1 MGGMGCFATLSMTGT
16 GELLPSHAERSE
28 AESKH
33 PIPRCL
39 CITSVSYIEYMEIR
53 QFAEQVLFGTRWE
66 DKLVALDR
74 YEDRAPGAGIATP
87 SAPGRPSGLGLDEWH
102 QREKLRFRDVRHFH
116 SEKERGLVL
125 HFFAN
130 HELLALELMALA
142 LLKFPQAPE
151 KFRRGLVQTLKDEQ
165 EHVRLYQQR
174 MQEIGVQFGEIPVGD
189 FFWKAIGP
197 METPM
202 DFVTG
207 LSLTL
212 EQANLDY
219 ARHYAEVYRQLD
231 DLETA
236 AILERIYR
244 DEIGHVKHGLTWFRR
259 WQEAGMS
266 EWDAYR
272 QALRFPLGPARAKGI
287 GFNRAGRLQAGLSAD
302 YIDELE
308 LFSQSRGRCPA
319 VYWFNA
325 NCEEQVALGRAG
337 FTPSQRVAELEAD
350 FQALPMLLCV
360 RDDVVLLREKPSP
373 TFLRRM
379 QGLGFAIP
387 EFVECSADG
396 LAALAER
403 KVNALRPWGWS
414 PDSVELFASLVEG
427 LPRGGEGPCWSAAI
441 RSLYAK
447 SWSAARLGEFLAA
460 QEADY
465 FCGTDVVGTACET
478 TDQVLAEIGRLG
490 EAGFDAVIVKAIYG
504 SSGRGQIHC
513 RGGQLRVEQ
522 CGRLENILRQ
532 QGQVVVEPW
541 LDKVVDLSLHFDV
554 GTEGTVTVAG
564 WTRFLTDGRGQY
576 LGSFVGSLT
585 AGLDEEVKRFLYGD
599 GRDARRLPK
608 LGEQL
613 AEWLAE
619 PLRAAGYQG
628 PVGVDAMMY
637 RDCDRLRLKPI
648 VEVNP
653 RTTMGRVALKLQ
665 QAVNSART
673 ALWLVISRREV
684 TAAGFAGLAECAA
697 VLEAAH
703 PAQLMPDGKQLSG
716 GVLFTTDPA
725 QARSF
730 ATVLLVGESLDEC
743 EGYLREAGLELTR

>member
-1 MGGMGCFATLSMTGT
+1 M
-16 GELLPSHAERSE
+16 RY
-28 AESKH
+28 
-33 PIPRCL
+33 IPG
-39 CITSVSYIEYMEIR
+39 MEIR

-66 DKLVALDR
+66 DKLVVLDR

-165 EHVRLYQQR
+165 EHVRLYQRR
-174 MQEIGVQFGEIPVGD
+174 MQAIGVQFGEIPVGD

-231 DLETA
+231 DPETA

-259 WQEAGMS
+259 WQEAELT

-325 NCEEQVALGRAG
+325 NCEEQVALGRPG
-337 FTPSQRVAELEAD
+337 LTPSQRVAELEAD
-350 FQALPMLLCV
+350 FQALPMLLCA

-379 QGLGFAIP
+379 QGLGFAVP

-414 PDSVELFASLVEG
+414 PDSAELFAPLVEG
-427 LPRGGEGPCWSAAI
+427 LPRGGGFDGELSRTEGPCWGAAI

-447 SWSAARLGEFLAA
+447 SWSAARLGEFLAV
-460 QEADY
+460 QKADY

-478 TDQVLAEIGRLG
+478 TAHVLAEIGRLG
-490 EAGFDAVIVKAIYG
+490 EAGFDAVVVKAIYG
-504 SSGRGQIHC
+504 SSGPGPNPLSGRTTARG
-513 RGGQLRVEQ
+513 
-522 CGRLENILRQ
+522 
-532 QGQVVVEPW
+532 
-541 LDKVVDLSLHFDV
+541 
-554 GTEGTVTVAG
+554 A
-564 WTRFLTDGRGQY
+564 
-576 LGSFVGSLT
+576 
-585 AGLDEEVKRFLYGD
+585 
-599 GRDARRLPK
+599 ARS
-608 LGEQL
+608 LGEYF
-613 AEWLAE
+613 AAAR
-619 PLRAAGYQG
+619 PSRSRAVARQG
-628 PVGVDAMMY
+628 G
-637 RDCDRLRLKPI
+637 
-648 VEVNP
+648 
-653 RTTMGRVALKLQ
+653 GSVA
-665 QAVNSART
+665 A
-673 ALWLVISRREV
+673 
-684 TAAGFAGLAECAA
+684 F
-697 VLEAAH
+697 
-703 PAQLMPDGKQLSG
+703 
-716 GVLFTTDPA
+716 
-725 QARSF
+725 
-730 ATVLLVGESLDEC
+730 
-743 EGYLREAGLELTR
+743 

>member
-1 MGGMGCFATLSMTGT
+1 
-16 GELLPSHAERSE
+16 
-28 AESKH
+28 
-33 PIPRCL
+33 
-39 CITSVSYIEYMEIR
+39 MEIR
-53 QFAEQVLFGTRWE
+53 RFAEQVLFGTRWE
-66 DKLVALDR
+66 DKLVVLDR

-102 QREKLRFRDVRHFH
+102 HREKLRFRDVCHFH

-231 DLETA
+231 DPETA

-259 WQEAGMS
+259 WQEAGLS

-272 QALRFPLGPARAKGI
+272 QVLRFPLGPARAKGI
-287 GFNRAGRLQAGLSAD
+287 GFNRVGRLQAGFSAD
-302 YIDELE
+302 YIDKLE

-325 NCEEQVALGRAG
+325 NCEEQVAWGRSG
-337 FTPSQRVAELEAD
+337 LTPSQRVAELEAD

-360 RDDVVLLREKPSP
+360 RDDVVLLGEKPSP
-373 TFLRRM
+373 AFLRRM

-387 EFVECSADG
+387 EFVERSADG
-396 LAALAER
+396 LAVLAER

-414 PDSVELFASLVEG
+414 PDSAELFAPLVAG
-427 LPRGGEGPCWSAAI
+427 LPRGGEGLCWSAAL
-441 RSLYAK
+441 RPLYAK
-447 SWSAARLGEFLAA
+447 SWSAAQLGEFLAA
-460 QEADY
+460 QGADY
-465 FCGTDVVGTACET
+465 CCGMDVVGTACET
-478 TDQVLAEIGRLG
+478 TEQALAAVERLA
-490 EAGFDAVIVKAIYG
+490 EAGFDAVVIKAIYG

-513 RGGQLRVEQ
+513 RGGRLRAEQ
-522 CGRLENILRQ
+522 RGRLENILRR

-541 LDKVVDLSLHFDV
+541 LDKVADLSLHFDV
-554 GTEGTVTVAG
+554 GSEGAATVAG
-564 WTRFLTDGRGQY
+564 WTRFLTAGRGQY
-576 LGSFVGSLT
+576 RGSFVGSLT
-585 AGLDEEVKRFLYGD
+585 AGLDEKVKRFLYGD

-613 AEWLAE
+613 ANWLAE
-619 PLRAAGYQG
+619 PLCAAGYQG
-628 PVGVDAMMY
+628 PVGVDAIVY
-637 RDCDRLRLKPI
+637 RDRDRLRLKPI

-653 RTTMGRVALKLQ
+653 RTTMGRVVLKLQ

-697 VLEAAH
+697 ALEAAH
-703 PAQLMPDGKQLSG
+703 PVELMPDGKQLSG

-725 QARSF
+725 PAHSF
-730 ATVLLVGESLDEC
+730 ATVLLVGESLAEC
-743 EGYLREAGLELTR
+743 EGYLREVGLAIK

>member
-1 MGGMGCFATLSMTGT
+1 MYGGLSQ
-16 GELLPSHAERSE
+16 
-28 AESKH
+28 
-33 PIPRCL
+33 
-39 CITSVSYIEYMEIR
+39 VSRRGMRYIDGMEIR

-66 DKLVALDR
+66 DKLVALDL
-74 YEDRAPGAGIATP
+74 YEDHAPGAGIKTP
-87 SAPGRPSGLGLDEWH
+87 SAPGRPPGLGLDEWH
-102 QREKLRFRDVRHFH
+102 HRAKLRFRDVRHFH

-174 MQEIGVQFGEIPVGD
+174 MQEIGVEFGQIPVGD

-219 ARHYAEVYRQLD
+219 ARHYAQVYRQLD
-231 DLETA
+231 DPETA

-244 DEIGHVKHGLTWFRR
+244 DEIGHVKRGLTWFRR
-259 WQEAGMS
+259 WQETELS
-266 EWDAYR
+266 EWEAYR
-272 QALRFPLGPARAKGI
+272 QTLRFPLGPARAKGI
-287 GFNRAGRLQAGLSAD
+287 GFNRAGRLKAGLSAD

-325 NCEEQVALGRAG
+325 NCEDQVALGRPG
-337 FTPSQRVAELEAD
+337 FTPSRRVAELEAD
-350 FQALPMLLCV
+350 FQALPMLLCA
-360 RDDVVLLREKPSP
+360 RDDVVLLREKPSAA
-373 TFLRRM
+373 FLRRI
-379 QGLGFAIP
+379 QELGFAIP
-387 EFVECSADG
+387 EFVECSADS

-414 PDSVELFASLVEG
+414 PDSAQLLAPLVAG
-427 LPRGGEGPCWSAAI
+427 LPRGGEGPCWSKAI
-441 RSLYAK
+441 RQLYAK
-447 SWSAARLGEFLAA
+447 SWSAARLGEFLAVE
-460 QEADY
+460 QADY
-465 FCGTDVVGTACET
+465 LCGTDVVGTACATVE
-478 TDQVLAEIGRLG
+478 QALAQMGRLAEV
-490 EAGFDAVIVKAIYG
+490 GFDAVVVKAIYG

-513 RGGQLRVEQ
+513 RGGQVRAEQ
-522 CGRLENILRQ
+522 RGRLENILRQ

-554 GTEGTVTVAG
+554 GVEGAAAVAG

-576 LGSFVGSLT
+576 HGAFVGSIT
-585 AGLDEEVKRFLYGD
+585 AGLDEQVKRFLYGD
-599 GRDARRLPK
+599 GRDARRLAR

-619 PLRAAGYQG
+619 PLRVAGYQG
-628 PVGVDAMMY
+628 PVGVDAMVY
-637 RDCDRLRLKPI
+637 RDGDCLRLKPI
-648 VEVNP
+648 VEINP

-684 TAAGFAGLAECAA
+684 TAAGFADLAECAVA
-697 VLEAAH
+697 LEAAH
-703 PAQLMPDGKQLSG
+703 PARLMPDGKQLSG
-716 GVLFTTDPA
+716 GVLFTTDPI

-730 ATVLLVGESLDEC
+730 ATVLLVGESLAEC
-743 EGYLREAGLELTR
+743 EGYLRETGLELAR

>member
-1 MGGMGCFATLSMTGT
+1 MYGGLSQ
-16 GELLPSHAERSE
+16 
-28 AESKH
+28 
-33 PIPRCL
+33 
-39 CITSVSYIEYMEIR
+39 VSRRGMRYIDGMEIR

-66 DKLVALDR
+66 DKLVVLDC
-74 YEDRAPGAGIATP
+74 YEDHEPGAGIKTP
-87 SAPGRPSGLGLDEWH
+87 NAPGRPLGLGLDEWH
-102 QREKLRFRDVRHFH
+102 HREKLRFRDVRHFH

-174 MQEIGVQFGEIPVGD
+174 MQEIGVEFGQIPVGD

-219 ARHYAEVYRQLD
+219 ARHYAQVYRQLD
-231 DLETA
+231 DPETA

-244 DEIGHVKHGLTWFRR
+244 DEIGHVKRGLTWFRR
-259 WQEAGMS
+259 WQETELS
-266 EWDAYR
+266 EWEAYR
-272 QALRFPLGPARAKGI
+272 QTLRFPLGPARAKGI
-287 GFNRAGRLQAGLSAD
+287 GFNRAGRLKAGFSAD

-325 NCEEQVALGRAG
+325 NCEDQVALGRPG
-337 FTPSQRVAELEAD
+337 FTPSRRVAELEAD
-350 FQALPMLLCV
+350 FQALPMLLCA
-360 RDDVVLLREKPSP
+360 RDDVVLLREKPSAA
-373 TFLRRM
+373 FLRRI
-379 QGLGFAIP
+379 QELGLAIP
-387 EFVECSADG
+387 EFVECSADS

-414 PDSVELFASLVEG
+414 PDSAQLLAPLVAG
-427 LPRGGEGPCWSAAI
+427 LPRGGESPCWSKAI
-441 RSLYAK
+441 RQLYAK
-447 SWSAARLGEFLAA
+447 SWSAARLGEFLAVE
-460 QEADY
+460 QADY
-465 FCGTDVVGTACET
+465 LCGTDVVGTACATVE
-478 TDQVLAEIGRLG
+478 QALAQMGRLAEV
-490 EAGFDAVIVKAIYG
+490 GFDAVVVKAIYG

-513 RGGQLRVEQ
+513 RGGQVRAEQ
-522 CGRLENILRQ
+522 RGRLENILRQ

-554 GTEGTVTVAG
+554 GVEGEATVVG

-576 LGSFVGSLT
+576 RGSFVGSIT
-585 AGLDEEVKRFLYGD
+585 AGLDEQVKRFLYGD
-599 GRDARRLPK
+599 GRDARRLAR

-619 PLRAAGYQG
+619 PLRAAGYRG
-628 PVGVDAMMY
+628 PVGVDAMVY
-637 RDCDRLRLKPI
+637 RDGDCLRLKPI
-648 VEVNP
+648 VEINP

-665 QAVNSART
+665 QAVNSGT
-673 ALWLVISRREV
+673 HGPV
-684 TAAGFAGLAECAA
+684 AG
-697 VLEAAH
+697 
-703 PAQLMPDGKQLSG
+703 AQPPRGNSG
-716 GVLFTTDPA
+716 RVCRLG
-725 QARSF
+725 
-730 ATVLLVGESLDEC
+730 
-743 EGYLREAGLELTR
+743 

>member
-1 MGGMGCFATLSMTGT
+1 MSSRGGSRTAPTT
-16 GELLPSHAERSE
+16 R
-28 AESKH
+28 
-33 PIPRCL
+33 R
-39 CITSVSYIEYMEIR
+39 ITSVSYIGYMEIR
-53 QFAEQVLFGTRWE
+53 QFAEQILFGTRWE
-66 DKLVALDR
+66 DKLVVLDR
-74 YEDRAPGAGIATP
+74 YEDRAPGPGIATP
-87 SAPGRPSGLGLDEWH
+87 DAPGRPPGLGLDEWH
-102 QREKLRFRDVRHFH
+102 HREKLRFRDVRHFH

-151 KFRRGLVQTLKDEQ
+151 KFRRGLVQTLRDEQ

-189 FFWKAIGP
+189 FFWQAIGP
-197 METPM
+197 MESPV

-231 DLETA
+231 DPETA

-259 WQEAGMS
+259 WQEAGLS

-325 NCEEQVALGRAG
+325 NCEEQVALGRPG
-337 FTPSQRVAELEAD
+337 LTPPQRVAELEAD
-350 FQALPMLLCV
+350 FQTLPMLLCV
-360 RDDVVLLREKPSP
+360 RDDVVLLREKPSSD
-373 TFLRRM
+373 FLRRM
-379 QGLGFAIP
+379 QALGFAIP

-414 PDSVELFASLVEG
+414 PDSAELLAPLVAG
-427 LPRGGEGPCWSAAI
+427 LPRGGGFDGELSRTQGPCWSAAV
-441 RSLYAK
+441 RQLYAK
-447 SWSAARLGEFLAA
+447 SWSAARLGEFLAV
-460 QEADY
+460 EHADY
-465 FCGTDVVGTACET
+465 FCGTDVVGTTCT
-478 TDQVLAEIGRLG
+478 TTEQALAEIGRLAV
-490 EAGFDAVIVKAIYG
+490 EGFDAVVVKAIYG

-513 RGGQLRVEQ
+513 RGGQLRTEQ
-522 CGRLENILRQ
+522 HGRLENILRQ

-554 GTEGTVTVAG
+554 GAEGETAVAG

-576 LGSFVGSLT
+576 RGSFVGSLT

-619 PLRAAGYQG
+619 PLCAAGYQG
-628 PVGVDAMMY
+628 PVGVDAMVY

-697 VLEAAH
+697 ALEAAY
-703 PAQLMPDGKQLSG
+703 PARMMPDGKQLSG

-730 ATVLLVGESLDEC
+730 ATALLVGESLDEC
-743 EGYLREAGLELTR
+743 EGYLREAELGIEN

>member
-1 MGGMGCFATLSMTGT
+1 M
-16 GELLPSHAERSE
+16 R
-28 AESKH
+28 
-33 PIPRCL
+33 
-39 CITSVSYIEYMEIR
+39 YIDGMEIR
-53 QFAEQVLFGTRWE
+53 QFAEQILFGTRWE
-66 DKLVALDR
+66 DKLVALDC
-74 YEDRAPGAGIATP
+74 YEDHAPGAGIETP
-87 SAPGRPSGLGLDEWH
+87 SAPGRPPGLGLDEWH
-102 QREKLRFRDVRHFH
+102 HREKLRFRDVRHFH

-142 LLKFPQAPE
+142 LLRFPQAPE

-165 EHVRLYQQR
+165 EHVRLYQRR
-174 MQEIGVQFGEIPVGD
+174 MQEIGVEFGQIPVGD

-219 ARHYAEVYRQLD
+219 ARHYAQVYRQLD
-231 DLETA
+231 DPETA

-244 DEIGHVKHGLTWFRR
+244 DEIGHVKHGLAWFRR
-259 WQEAGMS
+259 WQEAELS

-287 GFNRAGRLQAGLSAD
+287 GFNRAGRLKAGFSAD

-325 NCEEQVALGRAG
+325 NCEEQVALGRPG
-337 FTPSQRVAELEAD
+337 FTPSRRVAELEAD

-360 RDDVVLLREKPSP
+360 RDDVVLLREKPSAV
-373 TFLRRM
+373 FLRRM
-379 QGLGFAIP
+379 QELGFAIP

-414 PDSVELFASLVEG
+414 PDSAELLAPLVAG

-441 RSLYAK
+441 RRLYAK

-460 QEADY
+460 HEADY
-465 FCGTDVVGTACET
+465 FCGEDVVGTGCATAE
-478 TDQVLAEIGRLG
+478 QVLAEMERLAA
-490 EAGFDAVIVKAIYG
+490 EGFDAVVVKAIYG

-513 RGGQLRVEQ
+513 RGEQLRAEQ
-522 CGRLENILRQ
+522 RGRLENILRQ

-554 GTEGTVTVAG
+554 GAEGAAAVAG
-564 WTRFLTDGRGQY
+564 STRFLTDGRGQY
-576 LGSFVGSLT
+576 RGSFVGSLT

-599 GRDARRLPK
+599 GRDARRLAR

-619 PLRAAGYQG
+619 PLCAAGYQG
-628 PVGVDAMMY
+628 PVGVDAMVY
-637 RDCDRLRLKPI
+637 RDGDCLRMKPI

-673 ALWLVISRREV
+673 ALWLVLSRREV
-684 TAAGFAGLAECAA
+684 AAAGFADLAECAA
-697 VLEAAH
+697 ALEAAH
-703 PAQLMPDGKQLSG
+703 PARMMPDGKQLSG
-716 GVLFTTDPA
+716 GVIFTTDPA

-730 ATVLLVGESLDEC
+730 ATVLLVGESLAEC
-743 EGYLREAGLELTR
+743 EGYLREAGLALK

>member
-1 MGGMGCFATLSMTGT
+1 MYGGLSQ
-16 GELLPSHAERSE
+16 
-28 AESKH
+28 
-33 PIPRCL
+33 
-39 CITSVSYIEYMEIR
+39 VSRRGMRYIDGMEIR

-66 DKLVALDR
+66 DKLVVLDC
-74 YEDRAPGAGIATP
+74 YEDHEPGAGIKTP
-87 SAPGRPSGLGLDEWH
+87 NAPGRPLGLGLDEWH
-102 QREKLRFRDVRHFH
+102 HREKLRFRDVRHFH

-174 MQEIGVQFGEIPVGD
+174 MQEIGVEFGQIPVGD

-219 ARHYAEVYRQLD
+219 ARHYAQVYRQLD
-231 DLETA
+231 DPETA

-244 DEIGHVKHGLTWFRR
+244 DEIGHVKRGLTWFRR
-259 WQEAGMS
+259 WQETELS
-266 EWDAYR
+266 EWEAYR
-272 QALRFPLGPARAKGI
+272 QTLRFPLGPARAKGI
-287 GFNRAGRLQAGLSAD
+287 GFNRAGRLKAGFSAD

-325 NCEEQVALGRAG
+325 NCEDQVALGRPG
-337 FTPSQRVAELEAD
+337 FTPSRRVAELEAD
-350 FQALPMLLCV
+350 FQALPMLLCA
-360 RDDVVLLREKPSP
+360 RDDVVLLREKPSAA
-373 TFLRRM
+373 FLRRI
-379 QGLGFAIP
+379 QELGFAIP
-387 EFVECSADG
+387 EFVECSADS

-414 PDSVELFASLVEG
+414 PDSAQLLAPLVAG
-427 LPRGGEGPCWSAAI
+427 LPRGGESPCWSKAI
-441 RSLYAK
+441 RQLYAK
-447 SWSAARLGEFLAA
+447 SWSAARLGEFLAVE
-460 QEADY
+460 QADY
-465 FCGTDVVGTACET
+465 LCGTDVVGTACATVE
-478 TDQVLAEIGRLG
+478 QALAQMGRLAEV
-490 EAGFDAVIVKAIYG
+490 GFDAVVVKAIYG

-513 RGGQLRVEQ
+513 RGGQVRAEQ
-522 CGRLENILRQ
+522 RGRLENILRQ

-554 GTEGTVTVAG
+554 GVEGEATVVG

-576 LGSFVGSLT
+576 RGSFVGSIT
-585 AGLDEEVKRFLYGD
+585 AGLDEQVKRFLYGD
-599 GRDARRLPK
+599 GRDARRLAR

-619 PLRAAGYQG
+619 PLRAAGYRG
-628 PVGVDAMMY
+628 PVGVDAMVY
-637 RDCDRLRLKPI
+637 RDGDCLRLKPI
-648 VEVNP
+648 VEINP

-684 TAAGFAGLAECAA
+684 TAAGFADLAECAVA
-697 VLEAAH
+697 LEAAH
-703 PAQLMPDGKQLSG
+703 PARLMPDGKQLSG
-716 GVLFTTDPA
+716 GVLFTTDPI

-730 ATVLLVGESLDEC
+730 ATVLLVGESLAEC
-743 EGYLREAGLELTR
+743 EGYLRETGLELAR

>member
-1 MGGMGCFATLSMTGT
+1 MYGGLSQ
-16 GELLPSHAERSE
+16 
-28 AESKH
+28 
-33 PIPRCL
+33 
-39 CITSVSYIEYMEIR
+39 VSRRGMCYIRGMEIR

-66 DKLVALDR
+66 DKLVALDC
-74 YEDRAPGAGIATP
+74 YEDHAPGAGIATP
-87 SAPGRPSGLGLDEWH
+87 NAPGRPPGLGLDEWH
-102 QREKLRFRDVRHFH
+102 HREKLRFRDVRHFH

-219 ARHYAEVYRQLD
+219 ARHYAQVYRQLD
-231 DLETA
+231 DSETA

-259 WQEAGMS
+259 WQEAGTS
-266 EWDAYR
+266 EWEAYR
-272 QALRFPLGPARAKGI
+272 RALRFPLGPARAKGI
-287 GFNRAGRLQAGLSAD
+287 GFNRAGRLKAGLSAD
-302 YIDELE
+302 YIDALE

-325 NCEEQVALGRAG
+325 NCEEQVALGRPG
-337 FTPSQRVAELEAD
+337 FTPTRRVVELEAD
-350 FQALPMLLCV
+350 FQALPMLLCA
-360 RDDVVLLREKPSP
+360 RDDVVLLREKPSAA
-373 TFLRRM
+373 FLRRM
-379 QGLGFAIP
+379 QELGLAIP

-414 PDSVELFASLVEG
+414 PDSAELLAPLVPG
-427 LPRGGEGPCWSAAI
+427 LPRGGEGPCWSKAI
-441 RSLYAK
+441 RRLYAK
-447 SWSAARLGEFLAA
+447 SWSAARLGEFLAVE
-460 QEADY
+460 EADY
-465 FCGTDVVGTACET
+465 LCGTDVVGTACSTVE
-478 TDQVLAEIGRLG
+478 QALAQMEHLAEV
-490 EAGFDAVIVKAIYG
+490 GFDAVVVKAIYG

-513 RGGQLRVEQ
+513 RGGQVRAEQ
-522 CGRLENILRQ
+522 RGRLENILRQ

-554 GTEGTVTVAG
+554 GVEGAAAVAG
-564 WTRFLTDGRGQY
+564 WMRFLTDGRGQY
-576 LGSFVGSLT
+576 RGSFVGSLT

-599 GRDARRLPK
+599 GRDARRLAR

-628 PVGVDAMMY
+628 PVGVDAMVY
-637 RDCDRLRLKPI
+637 RDGDCLRLKPI
-648 VEVNP
+648 VEINP

-684 TAAGFAGLAECAA
+684 PAAGFADLAECAVA
-697 VLEAAH
+697 LEAAH
-703 PAQLMPDGKQLSG
+703 PARMMPDGKQLSG

-730 ATVLLVGESLDEC
+730 ATVLLVGESLAEC
-743 EGYLREAGLELTR
+743 EGYLREVGLGLGLAR

>member
-1 MGGMGCFATLSMTGT
+1 
-16 GELLPSHAERSE
+16 
-28 AESKH
+28 
-33 PIPRCL
+33 
-39 CITSVSYIEYMEIR
+39 MEIR

-66 DKLVALDR
+66 DKLIALDS
-74 YEDRAPGAGIATP
+74 YEDHAPGAGIETP
-87 SAPGRPSGLGLDEWH
+87 NAPGRPPGLGLDEWH
-102 QREKLRFRDVRHFH
+102 HREKLRFRDVRHFH
-116 SEKERGLVL
+116 REKERGLVL

-174 MQEIGVQFGEIPVGD
+174 MQEIGVKFGEIPVGD
-189 FFWKAIGP
+189 FFWQAIGP
-197 METPM
+197 METPL

-219 ARHYAEVYRQLD
+219 AKHYAQIYRQLGD
-231 DLETA
+231 PETA

-259 WQEAGMS
+259 WQESGLS
-266 EWDAYR
+266 EWEAYR
-272 QALRFPLGPARAKGI
+272 RALRFPLGPARAKGI
-287 GFNRAGRLQAGLSAD
+287 GFNRTGRLKAGLSAD

-325 NCEEQVALGRAG
+325 NCEEQVALGRPG
-337 FTPSQRVAELEAD
+337 VTPPQRVAELEAD
-350 FQALPMLLCV
+350 FQGLPMFLCA

-373 TFLRRM
+373 AFLRRM
-379 QGLGFAIP
+379 QEVGFAIP

-396 LAALAER
+396 LAALAQR

-414 PDSVELFASLVEG
+414 PDSAELLAPLVAG
-427 LPRGGEGPCWSAAI
+427 LPHGGEGPCWSAAL

-460 QEADY
+460 HEADY
-465 FCGTDVVGTACET
+465 FCGTDAVGTACET
-478 TDQVLAEIGRLG
+478 AEHSLMQVERLA
-490 EAGFDAVIVKAIYG
+490 EAGFEAVVVKALYG

-513 RGGQLRVEQ
+513 RGGQVRAEQ
-522 CGRLENILRQ
+522 RGQLENMLRR

-554 GTEGTVTVAG
+554 GVKGAAVVAG

-576 LGSFVGSLT
+576 RGSFVGSLT
-585 AGLDEEVKRFLYGD
+585 AGLDEEVKRFFYGD
-599 GRDARRLPK
+599 GRDARRLPR

-619 PLRAAGYQG
+619 PLGAAGYQG
-628 PVGVDAMMY
+628 PVGVDAMVY
-637 RDCDRLRLKPI
+637 RDRDQLRLKPI
-648 VEVNP
+648 VEINP
-653 RTTMGRVALKLQ
+653 RTTMGRVALKLR

-673 ALWLVISRREV
+673 ALWLVLSRREV
-684 TAAGFAGLAECAA
+684 VAAGFADLAECAA
-697 VLEAAH
+697 ALEAAH
-703 PAQLMPDGKQLSG
+703 PARLMPDGKQLSG

-730 ATVLLVGESLDEC
+730 ATALLVGESLAEC
-743 EGYLREAGLELTR
+743 EEYLREVGLTLK

>member
-1 MGGMGCFATLSMTGT
+1 M
-16 GELLPSHAERSE
+16 R
-28 AESKH
+28 
-33 PIPRCL
+33 
-39 CITSVSYIEYMEIR
+39 YIDGMEIR

-66 DKLVALDR
+66 DKLVALDL
-74 YEDRAPGAGIATP
+74 YEDHAPGAGIATP
-87 SAPGRPSGLGLDEWH
+87 NAPGRPPGLGLDEWH
-102 QREKLRFRDVRHFH
+102 HREKLRFRDVRHFH

-174 MQEIGVQFGEIPVGD
+174 MQAIGVEFGQIPVGD

-202 DFVTG
+202 DFVTS

-219 ARHYAEVYRQLD
+219 ARHYAQVYRQLD
-231 DLETA
+231 DPETA

-259 WQEAGMS
+259 WQETELS
-266 EWDAYR
+266 EWEAYR
-272 QALRFPLGPARAKGI
+272 QTLRFPLGPARAKGI
-287 GFNRAGRLQAGLSAD
+287 GFNRAGRLKAGLSAD

-325 NCEEQVALGRAG
+325 NCEEQVALGRPG
-337 FTPSQRVAELEAD
+337 FTPTRRVAELEAD
-350 FQALPMLLCV
+350 FQALPMLLCA
-360 RDDVVLLREKPSP
+360 RDDVVLLREKPSAA
-373 TFLRRM
+373 FLRRM
-379 QGLGFAIP
+379 QELGFAIP

-414 PDSVELFASLVEG
+414 PDSAELLAPLVAG
-427 LPRGGEGPCWSAAI
+427 LPRGGEGPCWSKAI
-441 RSLYAK
+441 RRLYAK
-447 SWSAARLGEFLAA
+447 SWSAARLSEFLAV

-465 FCGTDVVGTACET
+465 LCGTDVVGTACATVE
-478 TDQVLAEIGRLG
+478 QALAQMGRLAE
-490 EAGFDAVIVKAIYG
+490 EGFDAVVVKAIYG

-513 RGGQLRVEQ
+513 RGGQVRAEQ
-522 CGRLENILRQ
+522 RGRLENILRQ

-554 GTEGTVTVAG
+554 GVEGETAVAG

-576 LGSFVGSLT
+576 RGSFVGSLT

-599 GRDARRLPK
+599 GRDARRLAR

-628 PVGVDAMMY
+628 PVGVDAMVY
-637 RDCDRLRLKPI
+637 RDGDCLRLKPI
-648 VEVNP
+648 VEINP

-673 ALWLVISRREV
+673 ALWLVLSRREV
-684 TAAGFAGLAECAA
+684 GAAGFADLAECAVA
-697 VLEAAH
+697 LETAH
-703 PAQLMPDGKQLSG
+703 PARMMPDGRQLSG
-716 GVLFTTDPA
+716 GVLFTTDSA

-730 ATVLLVGESLDEC
+730 ATVLLVGESLAEC
-743 EGYLREAGLELTR
+743 EGYLREVGLVLK

>member
-1 MGGMGCFATLSMTGT
+1 
-16 GELLPSHAERSE
+16 
-28 AESKH
+28 
-33 PIPRCL
+33 
-39 CITSVSYIEYMEIR
+39 MEIR

-66 DKLVALDR
+66 DKLVALDC
-74 YEDRAPGAGIATP
+74 YEDHAPGAGIATP
-87 SAPGRPSGLGLDEWH
+87 NAPGRPPGLGLDEWH
-102 QREKLRFRDVRHFH
+102 HREKLRFRDVRHFH

-174 MQEIGVQFGEIPVGD
+174 MQAIGVSFGEIPVGD

-219 ARHYAEVYRQLD
+219 ARHYAQVYRQLD
-231 DLETA
+231 DPETA

-266 EWDAYR
+266 EWEAYR
-272 QALRFPLGPARAKGI
+272 QTLRFPLGPARAKGI
-287 GFNRAGRLQAGLSAD
+287 GFNRAGRLQAGLSTD

-325 NCEEQVALGRAG
+325 NCEEQVALGRPG
-337 FTPSQRVAELEAD
+337 FTPTRRVAELEAD
-350 FQALPMLLCV
+350 FQALPMLLCA
-360 RDDVVLLREKPSP
+360 RDDVVLLREKPSAA
-373 TFLRRM
+373 FLRRM
-379 QGLGFAIP
+379 QELGLAIP

-414 PDSVELFASLVEG
+414 PDSAELLAPLVAG
-427 LPRGGEGPCWSAAI
+427 LPRGGEGPCWSKAI
-441 RSLYAK
+441 RRLYAK
-447 SWSAARLGEFLAA
+447 SWSATRLGEFLAVE
-460 QEADY
+460 EADY
-465 FCGTDVVGTACET
+465 LCGTDVVGTACSTVE
-478 TDQVLAEIGRLG
+478 QALAEIGRLA
-490 EAGFDAVIVKAIYG
+490 EVGFDAVVVKAIYG

-513 RGGQLRVEQ
+513 RGGQVRAEQ
-522 CGRLENILRQ
+522 RGRLENILRQ

-554 GTEGTVTVAG
+554 GVEGAAAVAG

-576 LGSFVGSLT
+576 RGAFVGSLT
-585 AGLDEEVKRFLYGD
+585 AGLDEQVKRFLYGD
-599 GRDARRLPK
+599 GRDARRLAR

-628 PVGVDAMMY
+628 PVGVDAMVY
-637 RDCDRLRLKPI
+637 RDGDCLRLKPI
-648 VEVNP
+648 VEINP

-684 TAAGFAGLAECAA
+684 TAAGFADLAECAA
-697 VLEAAH
+697 ALEAAH
-703 PAQLMPDGKQLSG
+703 PARMMPDGKQLSG

-743 EGYLREAGLELTR
+743 EGYLREAGLELARYQKLATLLAQP

>member
-1 MGGMGCFATLSMTGT
+1 
-16 GELLPSHAERSE
+16 
-28 AESKH
+28 
-33 PIPRCL
+33 
-39 CITSVSYIEYMEIR
+39 MEIR

-74 YEDRAPGAGIATP
+74 YEDRAPGAGIETP
-87 SAPGRPSGLGLDEWH
+87 SAPGRPPGLGLDEWH
-102 QREKLRFRDVRHFH
+102 QREKVRFRDVRHFH

-174 MQEIGVQFGEIPVGD
+174 MQAIGVQFGEIPVGD

-197 METPM
+197 MQTPM

-231 DLETA
+231 DPETA

-244 DEIGHVKHGLTWFRR
+244 DEIGHVKHGLTWFRH
-259 WQEAGMS
+259 WQEAGLS
-266 EWDAYR
+266 EWEAYGR
-272 QALRFPLGPARAKGI
+272 ALRFPLGPARAKGI

-325 NCEEQVALGRAG
+325 NCEEQVALGRPG
-337 FTPSQRVAELEAD
+337 VTPPRPVAELEAD
-350 FQALPMLLCV
+350 FQALPMLLCA

-373 TFLRRM
+373 AFLRRM
-379 QGLGFAIP
+379 QELGFAIP

-414 PDSVELFASLVEG
+414 PDSAQLFAPLVAG

-441 RSLYAK
+441 RRLYAK

-465 FCGTDVVGTACET
+465 LCGADVVGTVCAT
-478 TDQVLAEIGRLG
+478 TDQTLAQIGHLAA
-490 EAGFDAVIVKAIYG
+490 AGFDAVVVKAIYG

-513 RGGQLRVEQ
+513 RGGPLRTAQ
-522 CGRLENILRQ
+522 RGWLENILRQ

-554 GTEGTVTVAG
+554 GAEGAAGAG
-564 WTRFLTDGRGQY
+564 WTRFLTAGRGQY
-576 LGSFVGSLT
+576 RGAFVGSLT

-599 GRDARRLPK
+599 GRDARRLPR

-613 AEWLAE
+613 AEWLAG
-619 PLRAAGYQG
+619 PMCAAGYRG
-628 PVGVDAMMY
+628 PVGVDAMVY
-637 RDCDRLRLKPI
+637 RDRDRLRLKPI
-648 VEVNP
+648 VEINP

-665 QAVNSART
+665 QAVNSAHT

-684 TAAGFAGLAECAA
+684 TAAGFADLAECAA
-697 VLEAAH
+697 ALERTH
-703 PAQLMPDGKQLSG
+703 PARLMPDGQQLSG

-743 EGYLREAGLELTR
+743 EGYLRDLA

>member
-1 MGGMGCFATLSMTGT
+1 M
-16 GELLPSHAERSE
+16 RN
-28 AESKH
+28 
-33 PIPRCL
+33 
-39 CITSVSYIEYMEIR
+39 ITSYIEYMEIR

-66 DKLVALDR
+66 DKLVVLDH
-74 YEDRAPGAGIATP
+74 YEDHAPGAGIATP
-87 SAPGRPSGLGLDEWH
+87 DAPGRPPGLGLDEWH
-102 QREKLRFRDVRHFH
+102 HREKLRFRDVRHFH

-151 KFRRGLVQTLKDEQ
+151 KFRRGLVQTLRDEQ
-165 EHVRLYQQR
+165 EHMRLYQQR
-174 MQEIGVQFGEIPVGD
+174 MQEIGVDFGEIPVGD

-219 ARHYAEVYRQLD
+219 ARHYAQVYRQLD

-259 WQEAGMS
+259 WQEAGLN

-287 GFNRAGRLQAGLSAD
+287 GFNRAGRLQAGFSAD
-302 YIDELE
+302 YVDELE

-325 NCEEQVALGRAG
+325 NCEEQVALGRPG
-337 FTPSQRVAELEAD
+337 FTPSRRVAELEAD

-373 TFLRRM
+373 AFLRRM
-379 QGLGFAIP
+379 QEMGFAIP

-414 PDSVELFASLVEG
+414 PDSAELFAPLIAG
-427 LPRGGEGPCWSAAI
+427 LPRGGEGPCWSKAI
-441 RSLYAK
+441 RRLYAK
-447 SWSAARLGEFLAA
+447 SWSAARLDEFLAVE
-460 QEADY
+460 QADY
-465 FCGTDVVGTACET
+465 FCGTDVVGMVCAT
-478 TDQVLAEIGRLG
+478 TEQVLAEIGRLA
-490 EAGFDAVIVKAIYG
+490 EAGFDAVVVKAIYG

-513 RGGQLRVEQ
+513 RGGQLRAEQ
-522 CGRLENILRQ
+522 RGRLENILRQ

-554 GTEGTVTVAG
+554 GVGCVATVVG

-576 LGSFVGSLT
+576 RGSFVGSLT
-585 AGLDEEVKRFLYGD
+585 AGLAEEVKRFLYGD

-613 AEWLAE
+613 AEWLVE
-619 PLRAAGYQG
+619 PLCAAGYQG
-628 PVGVDAMMY
+628 PVGVDAMVY
-637 RDCDRLRLKPI
+637 RDGDCLRLKPI
-648 VEVNP
+648 VEINP

-665 QAVNSART
+665 QVVNSART

-684 TAAGFAGLAECAA
+684 AAAGFADLAECAA
-697 VLEAAH
+697 ALETAH
-703 PAQLMPDGKQLSG
+703 PARLMPDGKQLSG

-730 ATVLLVGESLDEC
+730 ATVLLVGESLAEC
-743 EGYLREAGLELTR
+743 EGYLREAGLALK

>member
-1 MGGMGCFATLSMTGT
+1 MENDADRPLG
-16 GELLPSHAERSE
+16 
-28 AESKH
+28 
-33 PIPRCL
+33 
-39 CITSVSYIEYMEIR
+39 YIEYMEIR

-66 DKLVALDR
+66 DKLIALDR
-74 YEDRAPGAGIATP
+74 YEDHAPGAGIETP
-87 SAPGRPSGLGLDEWH
+87 SAPGRPPGLGLDEWH

-142 LLKFPQAPE
+142 LLKFPQAPK

-174 MQEIGVQFGEIPVGD
+174 MQEIGVKFGEIPVGD
-189 FFWKAIGP
+189 FFWQAIGP

-219 ARHYAEVYRQLD
+219 AKHYAAIYRQLD
-231 DLETA
+231 DPETA

-259 WQEAGMS
+259 WQEAGLS
-266 EWDAYR
+266 EWEAYR
-272 QALRFPLGPARAKGI
+272 RALRFPLGPARAKGI
-287 GFNRAGRLQAGLSAD
+287 GFNRTGRLKAGLSAD

-325 NCEEQVALGRAG
+325 NCEEQVALGRPG
-337 FTPSQRVAELEAD
+337 VTPPQRVAELEAD
-350 FQALPMLLCV
+350 FQALPMLLCA
-360 RDDVVLLREKPSP
+360 RDDMVLLRAKPSP
-373 TFLRRM
+373 AFLRRM
-379 QGLGFAIP
+379 QEVGFAIP

-403 KVNALRPWGWS
+403 KVNELRPWGWS
-414 PDSVELFASLVEG
+414 PDSAELLSPLVAG

-447 SWSAARLGEFLAA
+447 SWSAARLGEFLATH
-460 QEADY
+460 EADY
-465 FCGTDVVGTACET
+465 FCGTEAVGTACET
-478 TDQVLAEIGRLG
+478 TEQVLTQIERLV
-490 EAGFDAVIVKAIYG
+490 AGSGAVVVKALYG

-513 RGGQLRVEQ
+513 RGGQVRAEQRGQLANMLR
-522 CGRLENILRQ
+522 R

-554 GTEGTVTVAG
+554 GGEGAAVVAG

-576 LGSFVGSLT
+576 RGSFVGSLT
-585 AGLDEEVKRFLYGD
+585 AGLDEEAKRFLYGD
-599 GRDARRLPK
+599 GRDARRLPR

-613 AEWLAE
+613 AEWLVE

-628 PVGVDAMMY
+628 PVGVDAMVY
-637 RDCDRLRLKPI
+637 RDRDRLRLKPI
-648 VEVNP
+648 VELNP
-653 RTTMGRVALKLQ
+653 RTTMGRVALKLR

-673 ALWLVISRREV
+673 ALWLVLSRREV
-684 TAAGFAGLAECAA
+684 VAAGFAGLAECAA
-697 VLEAAH
+697 ALEAAH
-703 PAQLMPDGKQLSG
+703 PARLMPDGKQLSG

-730 ATVLLVGESLDEC
+730 ATALLVGESLAEC
-743 EGYLREAGLELTR
+743 EEYLREAGLELTH

>member
-1 MGGMGCFATLSMTGT
+1 MENDADRPLG
-16 GELLPSHAERSE
+16 
-28 AESKH
+28 
-33 PIPRCL
+33 
-39 CITSVSYIEYMEIR
+39 YIEYMEIR

-66 DKLVALDR
+66 DKLIALDR
-74 YEDRAPGAGIATP
+74 YEDHAPGAGIETP
-87 SAPGRPSGLGLDEWH
+87 SAPGRPPGLRLDEWH
-102 QREKLRFRDVRHFH
+102 HREKLRFRDVRHFH

-174 MQEIGVQFGEIPVGD
+174 MQEIGVKFGEIPVGD
-189 FFWKAIGP
+189 FFWQAIGP
-197 METPM
+197 MGTPM

-219 ARHYAEVYRQLD
+219 AKHYAAIYRQLD
-231 DLETA
+231 DPETA

-259 WQEAGMS
+259 WQEAGLS
-266 EWDAYR
+266 EWEAYR
-272 QALRFPLGPARAKGI
+272 RALRFPLGPARAKGI
-287 GFNRAGRLQAGLSAD
+287 GFNRTGRLKAGLAAD

-325 NCEEQVALGRAG
+325 NCEEQVALGRPG
-337 FTPSQRVAELEAD
+337 VTPPQRVAELEAD
-350 FQALPMLLCV
+350 FQALPMLLCA
-360 RDDVVLLREKPSP
+360 RDDVVLLRTKPSP
-373 TFLRRM
+373 AFLRRM
-379 QGLGFAIP
+379 QEVGFALP
-387 EFVECSADG
+387 ELVECSADG
-396 LAALAER
+396 LAALAQR

-414 PDSVELFASLVEG
+414 PDSAELLSPLAAG
-427 LPRGGEGPCWSAAI
+427 LPHGGEGPCWSAAL
-441 RSLYAK
+441 RPLYAK

-460 QEADY
+460 HEADY
-465 FCGTDVVGTACET
+465 FCGPEAVGTACET
-478 TDQVLAEIGRLG
+478 TEQVLTQIERLAA
-490 EAGFDAVIVKAIYG
+490 AGSGAVVVKALYG

-513 RGGQLRVEQ
+513 RGGQVRAEQRGQLANMLR
-522 CGRLENILRQ
+522 R

-554 GTEGTVTVAG
+554 GVEGAAVVAG
-564 WTRFLTDGRGQY
+564 WTRFLNSGRGQY
-576 LGSFVGSLT
+576 RGSLVGSLT

-599 GRDARRLPK
+599 GRDAHRLPR

-613 AEWLAE
+613 AEWLVE

-628 PVGVDAMMY
+628 PVGVDALVY
-637 RDCDRLRLKPI
+637 RDRDRLRLKPI
-648 VEVNP
+648 VEINP
-653 RTTMGRVALKLQ
+653 RTTMGRVALKLR

-673 ALWLVISRREV
+673 ALWLVLSRREV
-684 TAAGFAGLAECAA
+684 VAAGFAGLAECAA
-697 VLEAAH
+697 ALEAAH
-703 PAQLMPDGKQLSG
+703 PARLMPDGKQLSG

-730 ATVLLVGESLDEC
+730 ATALLVGESLAEC
-743 EGYLREAGLELTR
+743 EEYLREVGLELTH

>member
-1 MGGMGCFATLSMTGT
+1 
-16 GELLPSHAERSE
+16 
-28 AESKH
+28 
-33 PIPRCL
+33 
-39 CITSVSYIEYMEIR
+39 MEIR

-74 YEDRAPGAGIATP
+74 YEDHTPGAGIATP
-87 SAPGRPSGLGLDEWH
+87 SAPGRPPGLGLDEWH
-102 QREKLRFRDVRHFH
+102 HRKKLRFRDVRHFH

-142 LLKFPQAPE
+142 LLKFPQAPA

-165 EHVRLYQQR
+165 QHVRLYQQR

-189 FFWKAIGP
+189 FFWQAIGP
-197 METPM
+197 METPL

-231 DLETA
+231 DPETA

-259 WQEAGMS
+259 WQEAELS
-266 EWDAYR
+266 EWEAYR

-287 GFNRAGRLQAGLSAD
+287 GFNRVGRCQAGLSVD

-325 NCEEQVALGRAG
+325 DCEAQVASNQPGRR
-337 FTPSQRVAELEAD
+337 PPQQVAELEAD
-350 FQALPMLLCV
+350 FQALPMLLGV
-360 RDDVVLLREKPSP
+360 RDDVVLLHKKPSP
-373 TFLRRM
+373 GFLRRM
-379 QGLGFAIP
+379 QALGFAIP

-414 PDSVELFASLVEG
+414 PDSAELFAPLVAG
-427 LPRGGEGPCWSAAI
+427 LPRGGEGPCWSAAV

-460 QEADY
+460 EQASY
-465 FCGTDVVGTACET
+465 LCGMDVVGAACET
-478 TDQVLAEIGRLG
+478 IEQAVAEIERLAEV
-490 EAGFDAVIVKAIYG
+490 GFDAVVVKAIYG

-513 RGGQLRVEQ
+513 RGGQLRPEQ
-522 CGRLENILRQ
+522 RGRLKNILRQ

-541 LDKVVDLSLHFDV
+541 LDKVADLSLHFDV
-554 GTEGTVTVAG
+554 GAEGAVTVAG
-564 WTRFLTDGRGQY
+564 WTRFFTDGRGQY
-576 LGSFVGSLT
+576 RGSFVGSLT
-585 AGLDEEVKRFLYGD
+585 TGLDEEVKRFLYGD

-619 PLRAAGYQG
+619 PLCAAGYQG
-628 PVGVDAMMY
+628 PVGVDAMVY
-637 RDCDRLRLKPI
+637 RDRDRLRLKPI

-673 ALWLVISRREV
+673 ALWRVISRREV
-684 TAAGFAGLAECAA
+684 VAAGFAGLAECAA
-697 VLEAAH
+697 ALEAAH
-703 PAQLMPDGKQLSG
+703 PVELMPDGKQLSG

-725 QARSF
+725 QAQSF
-730 ATVLLVGESLDEC
+730 ATVLIIGESLAAC
-743 EGYLREAGLELTR
+743 EGYLRAAGLAFK

>member
-1 MGGMGCFATLSMTGT
+1 M
-16 GELLPSHAERSE
+16 RY
-28 AESKH
+28 
-33 PIPRCL
+33 IPG
-39 CITSVSYIEYMEIR
+39 MEIR
-53 QFAEQVLFGTRWE
+53 RFAEQVLFGTRWE
-66 DKLVALDR
+66 DKLIALDR
-74 YEDRAPGAGIATP
+74 YEDRASGAGIATP
-87 SAPGRPSGLGLDEWH
+87 SAPGRPPGLGLDEWH

-151 KFRRGLVQTLKDEQ
+151 KFRRGLVQTLRDEQ
-165 EHVRLYQQR
+165 EHVRLYQRR

-231 DLETA
+231 DPETA

-259 WQEAGMS
+259 WQETGLS

-272 QALRFPLGPARAKGI
+272 RALRFPLGPARAKGI

-308 LFSQSRGRCPA
+308 LFSQSRGRCPV

-325 NCEEQVALGRAG
+325 NCEEQVALGRPG
-337 FTPSQRVAELEAD
+337 LTPSQRVAELEAD

-373 TFLRRM
+373 SFLRRM

-387 EFVECSADG
+387 EFVECSADS

-414 PDSVELFASLVEG
+414 PDSAELFAPLVEG

-465 FCGTDVVGTACET
+465 FCGTDVVGTACAT

-490 EAGFDAVIVKAIYG
+490 EAGFDAVVVKAIYG

-513 RGGQLRVEQ
+513 RGGQLRAEQ
-522 CGRLENILRQ
+522 RGRLENILRQ

-554 GTEGTVTVAG
+554 GAEGEATVAG

-576 LGSFVGSLT
+576 RGSFVGSLT

-619 PLRAAGYQG
+619 PLCAAGYQG
-628 PVGVDAMMY
+628 PVGVDAMVY

-648 VEVNP
+648 VEINP

-665 QAVNSART
+665 QMVNSART

-697 VLEAAH
+697 ALEAAH
-703 PAQLMPDGKQLSG
+703 PARMMPDDKQLSG

-743 EGYLREAGLELTR
+743 EGYLREAGMALK

>member
-1 MGGMGCFATLSMTGT
+1 M
-16 GELLPSHAERSE
+16 R
-28 AESKH
+28 K
-33 PIPRCL
+33 
-39 CITSVSYIEYMEIR
+39 SVSYIGYMEIR

-87 SAPGRPSGLGLDEWH
+87 SAPGRPPGLGIDEWH
-102 QREKLRFRDVRHFH
+102 HREKLRFRDVRHFH

-151 KFRRGLVQTLKDEQ
+151 KFRRGLVQTLRDEQ

-231 DLETA
+231 DPETA

-259 WQEAGMS
+259 WQEAELS

-272 QALRFPLGPARAKGI
+272 RALRFPLGPARAKGI

-325 NCEEQVALGRAG
+325 NCEEQVALGRPG

-379 QGLGFAIP
+379 QELGFAIP
-387 EFVECSADG
+387 EFVECNADG

-414 PDSVELFASLVEG
+414 PDSAELFAPLVEG
-427 LPRGGEGPCWSAAI
+427 LPLSGEGPCWSAAV

-447 SWSAARLGEFLAA
+447 SWSATRLGEFLAA
-460 QEADY
+460 QGADY
-465 FCGTDVVGTACET
+465 FCGTDVVGTACAT

-490 EAGFDAVIVKAIYG
+490 EAGFDAVVVKAIYG

-513 RGGQLRVEQ
+513 RGGQLRAEQ

-554 GTEGTVTVAG
+554 GAEGETAVAG
-564 WTRFLTDGRGQY
+564 WTRFFTDGRGQY
-576 LGSFVGSLT
+576 RGSFVGSLT

-599 GRDARRLPK
+599 GRDARRWPK

-619 PLRAAGYQG
+619 PLHAAGYQG
-628 PVGVDAMMY
+628 PVGVDAMVY

-684 TAAGFAGLAECAA
+684 TAVGFAGLAECAA
-697 VLEAAH
+697 ALEAAH
-703 PAQLMPDGKQLSG
+703 PARLMPDGKQLSG
-716 GVLFTTDPA
+716 GVIFTTDPA

-743 EGYLREAGLELTR
+743 EGCLREVGLALRK

>member
-1 MGGMGCFATLSMTGT
+1 
-16 GELLPSHAERSE
+16 
-28 AESKH
+28 
-33 PIPRCL
+33 
-39 CITSVSYIEYMEIR
+39 MEIR

-66 DKLVALDR
+66 DKLVVLDR

-87 SAPGRPSGLGLDEWH
+87 NAPGRPPGLGLDEWH
-102 QREKLRFRDVRHFH
+102 HREKLRFRDVRHFH

-151 KFRRGLVQTLKDEQ
+151 KFRRGLVQTLRDEQ
-165 EHVRLYQQR
+165 KHVRLYQQR

-189 FFWKAIGP
+189 FFWQAIGP

-231 DLETA
+231 DPETA

-259 WQEAGMS
+259 WQETGLS

-272 QALRFPLGPARAKGI
+272 RALRFPLGPARAKGI
-287 GFNRAGRLQAGLSAD
+287 GFNRVGRLQAGLSAD

-325 NCEEQVALGRAG
+325 NCEEQVALGRPG

-360 RDDVVLLREKPSP
+360 RDDVVLLREKPSSD
-373 TFLRRM
+373 FLRRI
-379 QGLGFAIP
+379 QELGFAIP

-414 PDSVELFASLVEG
+414 PDSAELLAPLVAG
-427 LPRGGEGPCWSAAI
+427 LPRGGEGPCWSAAV

-447 SWSAARLGEFLAA
+447 SWSAARLGEFLAV

-465 FCGTDVVGTACET
+465 FCGTDVVGTGCET
-478 TDQVLAEIGRLG
+478 TEQVIAEIGRLG
-490 EAGFDAVIVKAIYG
+490 EAGFDAVVVKAIYG
-504 SSGRGQIHC
+504 SSGRGQSHC
-513 RGGQLRVEQ
+513 RGGQLRAEQ
-522 CGRLENILRQ
+522 RGRLENILRQ

-554 GTEGTVTVAG
+554 GAEGMATVAG
-564 WTRFLTDGRGQY
+564 WTRFFTDGRGQY
-576 LGSFVGSLT
+576 RGSFVGSLT
-585 AGLDEEVKRFLYGD
+585 AGLDDEVKRFLYGD

-619 PLRAAGYQG
+619 PLRAAGYKG
-628 PVGVDAMMY
+628 PIGVDAMVY

-673 ALWLVISRREV
+673 ALWLVLSRREA
-684 TAAGFAGLAECAA
+684 TAAGFADLAECAA

-703 PAQLMPDGKQLSG
+703 PARMMPDGKQLSG

-730 ATVLLVGESLDEC
+730 ATVLLVGESLAEC
-743 EGYLREAGLELTR
+743 EGYLREAGLALK

>member
-1 MGGMGCFATLSMTGT
+1 MEVVGWARYGG
-16 GELLPSHAERSE
+16 PSQVSRRGMRY
-28 AESKH
+28 
-33 PIPRCL
+33 IPG
-39 CITSVSYIEYMEIR
+39 MEIR

-66 DKLVALDR
+66 DKLIALDR

-102 QREKLRFRDVRHFH
+102 HREKLRFRDVRHFH

-151 KFRRGLVQTLKDEQ
+151 KFRRGLVQTLRDEQ

-174 MQEIGVQFGEIPVGD
+174 MREIGVQFGEIPVGD

-197 METPM
+197 MESPM

-231 DLETA
+231 DPETA

-259 WQEAGMS
+259 WQEAELS

-325 NCEEQVALGRAG
+325 NCEEQVALGRPG
-337 FTPSQRVAELEAD
+337 LTPSQRVAELEAD

-373 TFLRRM
+373 GFLRRM

-387 EFVECSADG
+387 EFVECSAEG

-414 PDSVELFASLVEG
+414 PDSVELLAPLVEG
-427 LPRGGEGPCWSAAI
+427 LPRGGEGTCWSAAI

-490 EAGFDAVIVKAIYG
+490 EAGFDAVVVKAIYG

-513 RGGQLRVEQ
+513 RGGQLRAAQ
-522 CGRLENILRQ
+522 RGRLENILRQ

-554 GTEGTVTVAG
+554 GVEGETTVAG

-576 LGSFVGSLT
+576 RGSFVGSLT

-628 PVGVDAMMY
+628 PVGVDAMVY

-648 VEVNP
+648 VEINP

-684 TAAGFAGLAECAA
+684 TAVGFADLAECAA
-697 VLEAAH
+697 ALEAAH
-703 PAQLMPDGKQLSG
+703 PARLMPDGKQLSG

-743 EGYLREAGLELTR
+743 EGYLREAGLALR

>member
-1 MGGMGCFATLSMTGT
+1 M
-16 GELLPSHAERSE
+16 RY
-28 AESKH
+28 
-33 PIPRCL
+33 IPG
-39 CITSVSYIEYMEIR
+39 MEIR
-53 QFAEQVLFGTRWE
+53 QFAEQILFGTRWE
-66 DKLVALDR
+66 DKLVVLDH
-74 YEDRAPGAGIATP
+74 YEDRAPGVGIATP
-87 SAPGRPSGLGLDEWH
+87 SAPGRPPGLGLDEWH
-102 QREKLRFRDVRHFH
+102 HREKLRFRDVRHFH

-219 ARHYAEVYRQLD
+219 ARHYAQVYRQLD
-231 DLETA
+231 DLQTA

-259 WQEAGMS
+259 WQETGPS

-272 QALRFPLGPARAKGI
+272 RALRFPLGPARAKGL
-287 GFNRAGRLQAGLSAD
+287 GFNRTGRLQAGLSAD

-325 NCEEQVALGRAG
+325 NCEEQVALGRPG
-337 FTPSQRVAELEAD
+337 LTPPQRVAELEAD

-360 RDDVVLLREKPSP
+360 RDDVVLLREKPSSD
-373 TFLRRM
+373 FLRRM
-379 QGLGFAIP
+379 QALGFAIP

-396 LAALAER
+396 LATLAER

-414 PDSVELFASLVEG
+414 PDSAELLAPLVAG
-427 LPRGGEGPCWSAAI
+427 LPRGGEGPCWSAAV
-441 RSLYAK
+441 RQLYAK
-447 SWSAARLGEFLAA
+447 SWSAARLGEFLAV

-465 FCGTDVVGTACET
+465 LCGTDVVGTACAT
-478 TDQVLAEIGRLG
+478 TEQALAEMGRLT
-490 EAGFDAVIVKAIYG
+490 EAGFDAVVVKAIYG

-513 RGGQLRVEQ
+513 RDGQLRAGQ
-522 CGRLENILRQ
+522 HGRLENILRQ

-554 GTEGTVTVAG
+554 GTEGAVKVAG

-576 LGSFVGSLT
+576 RGSSVGSLT

-619 PLRAAGYQG
+619 PLHATGYQG
-628 PVGVDAMMY
+628 PVGVDAMVY
-637 RDCDRLRLKPI
+637 RDRDHLRLKPI
-648 VEVNP
+648 VEINP

-673 ALWLVISRREV
+673 ALWLVLSRREV
-684 TAAGFAGLAECAA
+684 TAAGFADLAECAA
-697 VLEAAH
+697 ALEAAY
-703 PAQLMPDGKQLSG
+703 PARLMPDGKQLSG
-716 GVLFTTDPA
+716 GVLFTTDPT

-730 ATVLLVGESLDEC
+730 ATVLLVGESLAEC
-743 EGYLREAGLELTR
+743 EGYLREAGLELAHHRRHQALTAARPHCNQVVFL

>member
-1 MGGMGCFATLSMTGT
+1 M
-16 GELLPSHAERSE
+16 H
-28 AESKH
+28 
-33 PIPRCL
+33 
-39 CITSVSYIEYMEIR
+39 YIDGMEIR

-102 QREKLRFRDVRHFH
+102 HREKLRFRDVLHFH

-151 KFRRGLVQTLKDEQ
+151 KFRRGLVQTLRDEQ

-197 METPM
+197 METPI

-231 DLETA
+231 DPKTA

-259 WQEAGMS
+259 WQEGGLS
-266 EWDAYR
+266 EWEAYR

-325 NCEEQVALGRAG
+325 NCEEQVALGRPG
-337 FTPSQRVAELEAD
+337 FTPSRRVAELEAD

-373 TFLRRM
+373 GFLRRM

-414 PDSVELFASLVEG
+414 PDSAELLAPLVEG
-427 LPRGGEGPCWSAAI
+427 LPRGGEGACWSAAV

-447 SWSAARLGEFLAA
+447 SWSVARLGEFLAV

-465 FCGTDVVGTACET
+465 FCGEDVVGTACET
-478 TDQVLAEIGRLG
+478 IEQVLAEMERLV
-490 EAGFDAVIVKAIYG
+490 EAGFDAVVIKAIYG

-513 RGGQLRVEQ
+513 RGGQLRTEQ
-522 CGRLENILRQ
+522 RGRLENILRQ

-554 GTEGTVTVAG
+554 GAEGAAAVAG
-564 WTRFLTDGRGQY
+564 WTRFFTDGRGQY
-576 LGSFVGSLT
+576 RGSFVGSLT

-628 PVGVDAMMY
+628 PVGVDAMVY
-637 RDCDRLRLKPI
+637 RDRDRLRLKPI

-673 ALWLVISRREV
+673 GLWLVISRREV
-684 TAAGFAGLAECAA
+684 AAAGFADLAECAA
-697 VLEAAH
+697 ALEAVH

-716 GVLFTTDPA
+716 GVLFTTDPTL
-725 QARSF
+725 ARSF
-730 ATVLLVGESLDEC
+730 ATVLLVGESLAAC
-743 EGYLREAGLELTR
+743 EGYLREVGLELAR

>member
-1 MGGMGCFATLSMTGT
+1 M
-16 GELLPSHAERSE
+16 R
-28 AESKH
+28 
-33 PIPRCL
+33 
-39 CITSVSYIEYMEIR
+39 YISGMEIR

-66 DKLVALDR
+66 DKLVVLDR

-87 SAPGRPSGLGLDEWH
+87 SAPGRPPGLGLDEWH
-102 QREKLRFRDVRHFH
+102 HREKLRFRDVRHFH

-151 KFRRGLVQTLKDEQ
+151 KFRRGLVQTLRDEQ

-231 DLETA
+231 DPETA

-259 WQEAGMS
+259 WQETGLS

-325 NCEEQVALGRAG
+325 NCEEQVALGRPG
-337 FTPSQRVAELEAD
+337 LTPSQRVAELEAD

-360 RDDVVLLREKPSP
+360 RDDVVLLRDKPSP
-373 TFLRRM
+373 SFLRRM
-379 QGLGFAIP
+379 QELGFAIP
-387 EFVECSADG
+387 EFVEYSADG

-414 PDSVELFASLVEG
+414 PDSAELLAPLVEG
-427 LPRGGEGPCWSAAI
+427 LPRGGEGPCWSAEV

-447 SWSAARLGEFLAA
+447 SWSAAWLGEFLAA
-460 QEADY
+460 LGGDY
-465 FCGTDVVGTACET
+465 FCGTDVVGTGCET
-478 TDQVLAEIGRLG
+478 TEQVLAEMERLA
-490 EAGFDAVIVKAIYG
+490 EASFDAVVVKAIYG

-513 RGGQLRVEQ
+513 RGGQLRAEQ
-522 CGRLENILRQ
+522 RGRLENILRQ

-554 GTEGTVTVAG
+554 GAEGATAVAG

-576 LGSFVGSLT
+576 RGSFVGSLT

-619 PLRAAGYQG
+619 PLRTAGYQG
-628 PVGVDAMMY
+628 PVGVDAMVY
-637 RDCDRLRLKPI
+637 RDRDRMRLKPI

-653 RTTMGRVALKLQ
+653 RTTMGRVALRLQ

-673 ALWLVISRREV
+673 ALWLVTQSPRGNSGWVCRL
-684 TAAGFAGLAECAA
+684 GRMCRCAR
-697 VLEAAH
+697 
-703 PAQLMPDGKQLSG
+703 GCTSG
-716 GVLFTTDPA
+716 P
-725 QARSF
+725 S
-730 ATVLLVGESLDEC
+730 
-743 EGYLREAGLELTR
+743 